1 MYEYYLCSDSAD
13 LYSWMI
19 RNTGVDFSRNTDLS
33 RSVFLTLSNTKV
45 KITFIH
51 KQSNKSAYDNK
62 VKHFLSETAGT
73 PDYVLFQK
81 DLQIPIMC
89 IEDSKTAPVGNAVIQ
104 RLDKLW
110 PLIISKKITC
120 PVVYVGPK
128 KGFDES
134 QQKLRSWTQSWFY
147 KSFAKNFP
155 DIFVLLEQDEDV
167 CQKVFELLSSVIEKN
182 INGENVQKTKIEKQ
196 DLEKL
201 HEAMVQ
207 NIRTYSD
214 DSFHGKIFQR
224 SGTDAHPVQTTLM
237 FITEVRKAIEF
248 EQLNLFLSKSH
259 LDKFNKSKSK
269 RLLRVKENGVNVC
282 EK

>member
-13 LYSWMI
+13 LYGWLL
-19 RNTGVDFSRNTDLS
+19 RNADIEFCRNTDLS
-33 RSVFLTLSNTKV
+33 RSIFLTLSDTKV

-51 KQSNKSAYDNK
+51 KQSNKSTYDDK

-81 DLQIPIMC
+81 DSKIPIIC
-89 IEDSKTAPVGNAVIQ
+89 IEDSKTAPVGNAVVQ

-110 PLIISKKITC
+110 PLIVSNKITC

-128 KGFDES
+128 EGLDES

-155 DIFVLLEQDEDV
+155 DIFVLLEQGESV
-167 CQKVFELLSSVIEKN
+167 CQRVFELLSNAIEKN
-182 INGENVQKTKIEKQ
+182 INGENVQKTKMLKE

-201 HEAMVQ
+201 HEAMIKS
-207 NIRTYSD
+207 IRTYSD
-214 DSFHGKIFQR
+214 DSFHGKIFQPK
-224 SGTDAHPVQTTLM
+224 GTDAHPIQSTLM
-237 FITEVRKAIEF
+237 FITEVRKALKLNK
-248 EQLNLFLSKSH
+248 LNLFLSESH
-259 LDKFNKSKSK
+259 IEKFNKSKAR
-269 RLLRVKENGVNVC
+269 RLLRVKTNGVNVC